1 MAVVSGK
8 VAQIF
13 ASPGTVP
20 DLRERRLAKVT
31 SRTETGIPLPRAAI
45 KVVTTKALSRDAT
58 VRVAALSRD
67 VTDKADIGREVSVS
81 AETAAVSGKVL
92 REARKARCLL

>member
-1 MAVVSGK
+1 MAEVSGK
-8 VAQIF
+8 AAQIF
-13 ASPGTVP
+13 ASPGTAP

-45 KVVTTKALSRDAT
+45 KVGTTKVLSKGET
-58 VRVAALSRD
+58 VRVAALSRGE
-67 VTDKADIGREVSVS
+67 TDKADIGREVSVS